1 MRNSFGGC
9 VIAFLALTFAL
20 NAMAQDYPNRPIR
33 MIVPLAQGG
42 SADILARVVGND
54 LAERLG
60 KPVLVENRT
69 GGGGHIGS
77 EFVAKA
83 PADGYTLLSAG
94 IPQAIGMS
102 LYKNLSYDMGKDL
115 IAITQGATFPS
126 VIVVHPSLPVKTMK
140 ELIAL
145 AKVRPGKLNYG
156 ANTGSPNHLAIEL
169 LNVGSNVK
177 MVHIP
182 YKGAGPVVTDV
193 IAGHI
198 ELASLGLP
206 PALPMVQAGRL
217 RAIAVT
223 GNKRSA
229 QLPDVPTVIESGI
242 PGYNVTSWYG
252 FFAPARTPAAIINRL
267 NTEMVAVL
275 KMSEVNKKLVALGA
289 DVSPTSAEEF
299 GKIVRD
305 EIQMWAKVVKAS
317 GATAE

>member
-1 MRNSFGGC
+1 MRISSGRC
-9 VIAFLALTFAL
+9 VASLLALVFTLHAS
-20 NAMAQDYPNRPIR
+20 AQEYPNRPVKIV
-33 MIVPLAQGG
+33 VPLAQGG
-42 SADILARVVGND
+42 SADILARMVSND
-54 LAERLG
+54 LAGRLG

-77 EFVAKA
+77 EFVAKS

-102 LYKNLSYDMGKDL
+102 LYKNLQYDMAKDL
-115 IAITQGATFPS
+115 VAITQGATFPS
-126 VIVVHPSLPVKTMK
+126 VIVVHPSLPVKTMR

-145 AKVRPGKLNYG
+145 AKARPGKLNYG

-169 LNVGSNVK
+169 LNIGSNIK

-193 IAGHI
+193 MAGHI

-217 RAIAVT
+217 RAIATT
-223 GNKRSA
+223 GAKRSA
-229 QLPDVPTVIESGI
+229 QLPDVPTVVESGI

-252 FFAPARTPAAIINRL
+252 FFVPARTPAVIISRL
-267 NTEMVAVL
+267 NTDIVAVL
-275 KMSEVNKKLVALGA
+275 KTPEVSKRLVALGA
-289 DVSPTSAEEF
+289 DVVPTGAEEF
-299 GKIVRD
+299 GRIVRD
-305 EIQMWAKVVKAS
+305 EIQKWARVVKAS

>member
-1 MRNSFGGC
+1 MRISFGGWA
-9 VIAFLALTFAL
+9 IAAVALAAAL
-20 NAMAQDYPNRPIR
+20 NATAQEYPTRPVK
-33 MIVPLAQGG
+33 MVVPLAQGG
-42 SADILARVVGND
+42 SADILARVVSND

-60 KPVLVENRT
+60 KPVLVENRV

-77 EFVAKA
+77 EFVAKS

-102 LYKNLSYDMGKDL
+102 LYRNLSYDMAKDL
-115 IAITQGATFPS
+115 VAITQGATFPS
-126 VIVVHPSLPVKTMK
+126 VIVVHPSLPVKNMK

-145 AKVRPGKLNYG
+145 ARARPGKLNYG

-193 IAGHI
+193 MAGHI

-229 QLPDVPTVIESGI
+229 QLPDVPTVVESGI

-252 FFAPARTPAAIINRL
+252 FFAPARTPAGIIARL

-275 KMSEVNKKLVALGA
+275 KMPEVNRKLVALGA
-289 DVSPTSAEEF
+289 DVAPTSADEF
-299 GKIVRD
+299 GRIVRD
-305 EIQMWAKVVKAS
+305 EIQKWAKVVKAS
-317 GATAE
+317 GATAQ

>member
-9 VIAFLALTFAL
+9 LIASWALIFAL
-20 NAMAQDYPNRPIR
+20 NSTAQDYPNRPIR

-42 SADILARVVGND
+42 SADILARVVSND

-145 AKVRPGKLNYG
+145 AKTRPGKLNYG

-193 IAGHI
+193 MAGHI

-223 GNKRSA
+223 GSKRSA
-229 QLPDVPTVIESGI
+229 QLPDVPTVVESGI

-252 FFAPARTPAAIINRL
+252 FFAPARTPAAIITRL

-275 KMSEVNKKLVALGA
+275 KMPEVHKRLVALGA
-289 DVSPTSAEEF
+289 DVTPTSAEEF
-299 GKIVRD
+299 GRIVRD
-305 EIQMWAKVVKAS
+305 EIQLWAKVVKAS

>member
-1 MRNSFGGC
+1 MNKTFGGC
-9 VIAFLALTFAL
+9 VLVSLALTFAW
-20 NAMAQDYPNRPIR
+20 NSTAQDYPNRPVR

-42 SADILARVVGND
+42 SADILARVVSND

-83 PADGYTLLSAG
+83 TADGYTLLSAG

-126 VIVVHPSLPVKTMK
+126 VIVVHPSLPVKSMK

-145 AKVRPGKLNYG
+145 AKTRPGKLNYG

-193 IAGHI
+193 MAGHI

-223 GNKRSA
+223 GSKRSA
-229 QLPDVPTVIESGI
+229 QLPDVPTVVESGI
-242 PGYNVTSWYG
+242 PGYNVISWYG
-252 FFAPARTPAAIINRL
+252 FFAPARTPTAIITRL

-275 KMSEVNKKLVALGA
+275 RMPEVHKRLVALGA
-289 DVSPTSAEEF
+289 DVVPTSSEEF
-299 GKIVRD
+299 GRIMRD
-305 EIQMWAKVVKAS
+305 EIQLWAKVVKAS
-317 GATAE
+317 GATAQ

>member
-1 MRNSFGGC
+1 MRNSLGGRL
-9 VIAFLALTFAL
+9 IASLALTFAL

-83 PADGYTLLSAG
+83 AADGYTLLSAG

-102 LYKNLSYDMGKDL
+102 LYKNLSYDMGRDL

-145 AKVRPGKLNYG
+145 AKARPGKLNYG

-193 IAGHI
+193 MAGHI

-223 GNKRSA
+223 GDKRSA

-267 NTEMVAVL
+267 NTEIVGVL
-275 KMSEVNKKLVALGA
+275 KMPEVNRKLAALGA
-289 DVSPTSAEEF
+289 DVTPTGVDEF
-299 GKIVRD
+299 GKFVRD
-305 EIQMWAKVVKAS
+305 EIQKWAKVVKAS